1 MLAPLLLAL
10 LQAPADPR
18 PVYNGRLRQL
28 DVAIPRR
35 DTTVTIDGRLDE
47 PVWQQAALLDGF
59 SQYRP
64 VDGRP
69 AEDSTQVLVWY
80 SGDAIYFGIRAYEGH
95 GRVVRATLADRDNID
110 ADDRVQLL
118 LDTYDDHRRAWLFA
132 VNPLGIQ
139 EDGVWSDGVE
149 ASAGGPQ
156 AGGRFDATI
165 DLNPDYVYQ
174 SRGRVTDWGYEVEI
188 RIPFKSLRYQ
198 SADPQHWGFQ
208 VVRVIQHSGYEDTW
222 TPAVRANASFLIQSG
237 RFSGLTQMHRGLVM
251 DATPEVTAKVNGAPG
266 ASKYVYKGGTDVG
279 GTLRWG
285 VTENLSLSAT
295 ANPDF
300 SQVEADVGQVT
311 ANQRFPLF
319 FPEKRPFFLEGLE
332 QYDTPNRL
340 IYTRR
345 MTQPLAGVKLT
356 GKVGTTNIAYLGSVD
371 DRSESATGDNPI
383 YNLLRVRRDLGAS
396 STVGLVYTD
405 RVEGSAYNR
414 VLGSDFRVIWKK
426 LWFTQLQAVESWTRD
441 AAGARAGLMWDATL
455 VDRTGRS
462 YGNHAEL
469 QGVSPDFSSSS
480 GFVPRVDMVVGRFFN
495 RFSWYGRP
503 GALVEQFSTFTGIVP
518 LWRYDDFFK
527 AKSTIEGDVETQW
540 TANLRGG
547 WGANMHIADA
557 EQVFDPRLYAGY
569 TSDSVTPFAVPHGL
583 YGLWSVNGGINTP
596 NRALV
601 GALNL
606 GYGAVP
612 IFVEAARGRQVNA
625 AAEITWRPTTAIRID
640 ALWQYQ
646 RITRARDGSR
656 ESIANIPRLKLEYQ
670 VTRDIFFRYVGQYFA
685 QQRAALVDPRTG
697 LPLVLDAT
705 ATARV
710 GPSGDVKQND
720 FRSDF
725 LFSYKPTP
733 GTVFF
738 LGYGASL
745 AEPDA
750 FQFQGLKRSGD
761 GFFVKLSY
769 LFRM

>member
-35 DTTVTIDGRLDE
+35 DTTVAIDGRLDE

-80 SGDAIYFGIRAYEGH
+80 SGDAVYFGIRAYEGH

-455 VDRTGRS
+455 FDRTGRS
-462 YGNHAEL
+462 YGNHGEL
-469 QGVSPDFSSSS
+469 QGVSPDFSTMS

-569 TSDSVTPFAVPHGL
+569 TSDSVTPFVVPHGL

-761 GFFVKLSY
+761 GFFLKLSY